1 MKELILSRL
10 REIEEKEQVR
20 ILLAVESGSRAW
32 GFASPDSD
40 YDVRFLYV
48 RPVQAYLQLCPER
61 DVLEYP
67 IEGEL
72 DLNGWDLSKALKLI
86 YKSNPILFEWLAS
99 PVVYWDSPFRQAV
112 QPLLKDYFSSKSAVH
127 HYLCLAENHD
137 QVYLQGEQIRLK
149 KFFYTLRAVLACRW
163 ILTRKSPP
171 PVPFRELMAETLEPS
186 LRPEME
192 RLLALKC
199 QVTESDLVPRVEV
212 LDRYLEESLAMIRR
226 EAEGISRR
234 TPVGWEALDRLF
246 LTELYR

>member
-1 MKELILSRL
+1 M
-10 REIEEKEQVR
+10 
-20 ILLAVESGSRAW
+20 
-32 GFASPDSD
+32 
-40 YDVRFLYV
+40 
-48 RPVQAYLQLCPER
+48 
-61 DVLEYP
+61 
-67 IEGEL
+67 
-72 DLNGWDLSKALKLI
+72 
-86 YKSNPILFEWLAS
+86 
-99 PVVYWDSPFRQAV
+99 
-112 QPLLKDYFSSKSAVH
+112 H

-137 QVYLQGEQIRLK
+137 RVYLQGEQIRLK

-171 PVPFRELMAETLEPS
+171 PVPFRELMAETLEPF
-186 LRPEME
+186 LWPEVE

-199 QVTESDLVPRVEV
+199 QVLESDLVPRVAA